1 MARPPKAHVLGSL
14 IELESCIGLRHQ
26 KCWNPASKLQTSREL
41 GAGLGQITKAY
52 NPDGSIRFDALTELK
67 LKHPNELKELT
78 WQNVFTRP
86 DLQIKA
92 VVLKSRDNYT
102 FYYKGGVDQYN
113 ALAFGDAAYNG
124 GIGGLNRD
132 RVACKLQGK
141 CNPDIWFG
149 QVERYCTKSKAILYA
164 NRQAC
169 DINRHHTYEVM
180 KLRSDKYKIFWH
192 KE

>member
-1 MARPPKAHVLGSL
+1 MARSPKAYILGSL
-14 IELESCIGLRHQ
+14 IEIESCIGLRHS
-26 KCWNPASKLQTSREL
+26 KCWNPASKLDTKREL

-67 LKHPNELKELT
+67 LKHPKELKELT

-102 FYYKGGVDQYN
+102 QYYTGKVDQYN

-132 RVACKLQGK
+132 RRACNLQST

-149 QVERYCTKSKAILYA
+149 NVELYCTKSKAPLYGT
-164 NRQAC
+164 RQAC
-169 DINRHHTYEVM
+169 DINRHHVQGV
-180 KLRSDKYKIFWH
+180 LLIRSTKYKNFWTN
-192 KE
+192 